1 MIIWCMVP
9 QIWSVKD
16 RTFMHFGSFF
26 AVYPPPSPNNLE
38 NQDFEKMKNILK
50 KWKKKKEKK
59 NTWRCHHFI
68 HVYQKLL
75 SHNVRFL
82 RYGAWQTDGRTEKV
96 TYRGGAPLKTSAKHP
111 VIITKCHLAL
121 IEVTYRNKETYGN
134 SHIFIEMTI
143 RTLIFH
149 MSISISI
156 PLPLIYLKK
165 MSKLC
170 KIVAYFEVT
179 SSRTFLIQKN

>member
-1 MIIWCMVP
+1 M
-9 QIWSVKD
+9 
-16 RTFMHFGSFF
+16 
-26 AVYPPPSPNNLE
+26 
-38 NQDFEKMKNILK
+38 NQKPWWPLMARKTKIK
-50 KWKKKKEKK
+50 KKKKKEKK
-59 NTWRCHHFI
+59 NTWRHHHFI

-82 RYGAWQTDGRTEKV
+82 RYGVWQTDGRTEKV

-165 MSKLC
+165 CQNYVKLWHTLRLLLQ
-170 KIVAYFEVT
+170 EL
-179 SSRTFLIQKN
+179 FLIKKN

>member
-1 MIIWCMVP
+1 M
-9 QIWSVKD
+9 
-16 RTFMHFGSFF
+16 
-26 AVYPPPSPNNLE
+26 
-38 NQDFEKMKNILK
+38 
-50 KWKKKKEKK
+50 KKKNEKK

-75 SHNVRFL
+75 SHNVWFL
-82 RYGAWQTDGRTEKV
+82 RYGVWQTDGRTEKV

-156 PLPLIYLKK
+156 PLPLIYLKQCQHYV
-165 MSKLC
+165 KLEHTLRLLGQELFWF
-170 KIVAYFEVT
+170 KKTKTV
-179 SSRTFLIQKN
+179 QKKNVHNILETKQNHIIGHASINIET